1 MFSKGSAAATILGLC
16 LLALLTVDSTS
27 CLVRRR
33 LITRKGGQPQPT
45 QLLLTSD
52 KESLLRDIA
61 THYGAVKSL
70 NATVDMVPA
79 LGTANKGK
87 ITEYKDVR
95 AYILF
100 RKPASIRIIGLYPVV
115 RSKAFDMVSDGSN
128 FRLYIPAKNR
138 FIEGSNLIEKPS
150 ENKLE
155 NWRPQVFLEALLVH
169 PVDTVRNQTIL
180 ENFTDED
187 NAVYKISVLLPKPS
201 GPPVLEREFWFDRL
215 KLQLVRQLIFDPSG
229 DILTDARYSN
239 WQVYDNVS
247 FPKTIE
253 IERPKDEYGVVMT
266 IVKMDINKPVT
277 DDKFQLEPP
286 EGVEVKVLG
295 VTTARHHRP
304 ARSRSAAGEKREK
317 EKVIQKLVWENVKHR
332 PLRTLLSA
340 LLIAIPVTLVLTLA
354 GLSKGLHGGR
364 H

>member
-1 MFSKGSAAATILGLC
+1 MCSKGSAAATTLGLC
-16 LLALLTVDSTS
+16 FLALLTVDSTS

-33 LITRKGGQPQPT
+33 LITRKGGQAT
-45 QLLLTSD
+45 QALLTAD

-61 THYGAVKSL
+61 THYAAVRSL

-79 LGTANKGK
+79 IGTANKGK

-100 RKPASIRIIGLYPVV
+100 RKPAQIRLIGLYPVV

-138 FIEGSNLIEKPS
+138 FIEGSNQIEKPS
-150 ENKLE
+150 PNKLE
-155 NWRPQVFLEALLVH
+155 NWRPQVFLDALLVH
-169 PVDTVRNQTIL
+169 PVDAARNQTIL

-187 NAVYKISVLLPKPS
+187 NAVYEISVLLPKAT
-201 GPPVLEREFWFDRL
+201 GPPVLERQFWFDRL

-229 DILTDARYSN
+229 DIVTDARYSN
-239 WQVYDNVS
+239 WQVYDNVA

-266 IVKMDINKPVT
+266 MVKVDINKPVT
-277 DDKFQLEPP
+277 DDKFQLDPP
-286 EGVEVKVLG
+286 EGVEIKVLG
-295 VTTARHHRP
+295 AEPETP
-304 ARSRSAAGEKREK
+304 AKPAPAPPPAK
-317 EKVIQKLVWENVKHR
+317 
-332 PLRTLLSA
+332 
-340 LLIAIPVTLVLTLA
+340 
-354 GLSKGLHGGR
+354 KGKKKK
-364 H
+364 